1 MKIAGLMAP
10 GSRIQRPSA
19 LVDWLYAGSL
29 ARLRIRQ
36 NSPVTRRNVA
46 CSNSPKSRKISL
58 WDWPQVIAGA
68 ELGPAGK
75 RGWGRAFTGYGQPEK
90 QANIQLWIAY
100 SNPAIGRW
108 LGRHQSGAAR
118 QHRQCHPCQQL

>member
-29 ARLRIRQ
+29 ARLRITQ
-36 NSPVTRRNVA
+36 NSPVTRGDVA

-58 WDWPQVIAGA
+58 WDWPRVIAEA
-68 ELGPAGK
+68 EFGPAGK
-75 RGWGRAFTGYGQPEK
+75 PGCGSAFTGYGQPEK
-90 QANIQLWIAY
+90 QANIQLWIAD
-100 SNPAIGRW
+100 SDP
-108 LGRHQSGAAR
+108 SV
-118 QHRQCHPCQQL
+118 